1 MSAIRFDRVT
11 FAYGGGQPV
20 LSEITLHV
28 AAGWTGVV
36 GANGAGKSTLL
47 ALATGDLA
55 PTRGVVVRDPA
66 GAVAVTCAQRV
77 DAPDPT
83 VWALAGTTERA
94 GLRWID
100 QLGLDPG
107 QLERWPTLSPGE
119 RKRWQI
125 GAALAAEPDV
135 LALDEPT
142 NHVDAE
148 GRDRLVRALGHFRG
162 VGLLVSHD
170 RELLDALPAHTVRIE
185 RGAATRTEGGYSAA
199 RAAWEAAEA
208 ERREQWTAVDQQRK
222 ALDRQLDRARR
233 DQQAASRMQ
242 KRSARM
248 KGPKDSDARSILAG
262 NLAEWAAS
270 GHGRQVAKLRARA
283 DQARA
288 EAAALATARA
298 KGRSIAVGWEPPER
312 RRLVSLDGEVLAA
325 GDHVV
330 ARGVRAI
337 VERDSRIHVAGRNG
351 AGKSTLLARLAAA
364 AAIPAE
370 RLLWLAQERSA
381 EDGRRLAASLAALD
395 PATRGRLGQ
404 LAAALG
410 LDPDVAVRSALPS
423 PGEARKLELALGLA
437 RRAWLLLLD
446 EPTNHLDLPSIERI
460 EAALADYP
468 GALVLVSHDAAL
480 ASRLTTTRWTIGDG
494 SLRTT

>member
-11 FAYGGGQPV
+11 FAYGGGPPV
-20 LSEITLHV
+20 LSEISLHL
-28 AAGWTGVV
+28 APGWTGVV

-47 ALATGDLA
+47 ALATGALA
-55 PTRGVVVRDPA
+55 PTRGVVVRDPP
-66 GAVAVTCAQRV
+66 GAPAITCAQRV
-77 DAPDPT
+77 DTADPA
-83 VWALAGTTERA
+83 VAALAGTADRA
-94 GLRWID
+94 GLRWMD
-100 QLGLDPG
+100 QLALDPA

-125 GAALAAEPDV
+125 GAALAAEPDI

-148 GRDRLVRALGHFRG
+148 ARDRLVRALGRFRG
-162 VGLLVSHD
+162 IGLLVSHD
-170 RELLDALPAHTVRIE
+170 RELLDALPAQTVRVE
-185 RGAATRTEGGYSAA
+185 RGAATRTEGGYTAA
-199 RAAWEAAEA
+199 REAWAAEA
-208 ERREQWTAVDQQRK
+208 EGRLDRWRAADQQRK
-222 ALDRQLDRARR
+222 ALERQLDRARR
-233 DQQAASRMQ
+233 AEAAASRLQ

-248 KGPKDSDARSILAG
+248 KSPKDSDARSILAT

-270 GHGRQVAKLRARA
+270 RHGRQVAKLRDRADEARA
-283 DQARA
+283 VAG
-288 EAAALATARA
+288 ALATAKA
-298 KGRSIAVGWEPPER
+298 KGRAIAVGWEPPER
-312 RRLVSLDGEVLAA
+312 RRLVSLDGVPLVA
-325 GDHVV
+325 GDHLI

-337 VERDSRIHVAGRNG
+337 VERDSRIHLAGPNG

-364 AAIPAE
+364 AAIPPE
-370 RLLWLAQERSA
+370 RVLWLAQERTA
-381 EDGRRLAASLAALD
+381 DDGRRLAASIAALD

-410 LDPDVAVRSALPS
+410 LDPDLAVRSALPS

-437 RRAWLLLLD
+437 RSAWLLLLD

-480 ASRLTTTRWTIGDG
+480 AERVTSERWTIGG
-494 SLRTT
+494 GVLST